1 MCWVCHM
8 SVIQN
13 KPNECVP
20 KWNKNYLMQGLT
32 KSWLKFV
39 AVTGWRRCH
48 FSLLFIMPLCRQT
61 ELHRLPTSTG
71 TCPSL
76 LPTLLLLP
84 WHVTLLILHSI
95 FFFPFPDW
103 PLSPELC
110 SPAEP
115 LLPWSVVC
123 SRWRTMG
130 GKTLQAKRSDC
141 GLTAKENG
149 RHHQVL
155 QADSFTLRRTLDQ
168 IKTGPPRIL
177 FPGETPHA
185 CWRHSFV
192 KLYNILNDAN
202 RRQLWGVGT
211 RKADTTLHLSLR
223 WWESSG
229 MVTTE
234 KTSSEQSLQNC
245 GLPCSLV

>member
-1 MCWVCHM
+1 MCAKVE
-8 SVIQN
+8 Q
-13 KPNECVP
+13 K
-20 KWNKNYLMQGLT
+20 
-32 KSWLKFV
+32 
-39 AVTGWRRCH
+39 
-48 FSLLFIMPLCRQT
+48 LLDAGAHQVMTEICSSHRMEEMPFQPPFHHALVQT
-61 ELHRLPTSTG
+61 DRTSQASHKHQDLPFPTSYFASSSL
-71 TCPSL
+71 TCNPPHSSL
-76 LPTLLLLP
+76 Y
-84 WHVTLLILHSI
+84 
-95 FFFPFPDW
+95 FFFPSLTDLCLHAV
-103 PLSPELC
+103 LSC
-110 SPAEP
+110 WAPASMIP
-115 LLPWSVVC
+115 AVC

-155 QADSFTLRRTLDQ
+155 QAASFTLRRTLDQ